1 MAKGKEFPL
10 FVVMRAV
17 DKATAP
23 LRALGHTAANTAKP
37 FQKLREL
44 NNRMRLAAEAG
55 GIGKITN
62 AARNLGGAVAIAAK
76 KTLMLGTAM
85 ASIVMIGGGFLFK
98 ITKQTSEY
106 GDKVWKTSQKI
117 GIGVEAWQEF
127 AHAGEM
133 SGIEQDALSTGLV

>member
-1 MAKGKEFPL
+1 MARGKEFPL
-10 FVVMRAV
+10 FVIMKAV

-76 KTLMLGTAM
+76 KNADAG
-85 ASIVMIGGGFLFK
+85 
-98 ITKQTSEY
+98 Y
-106 GDKVWKTSQKI
+106 RH
-117 GIGVEAWQEF
+117 GINCYDRRRISV
-127 AHAGEM
+127 
-133 SGIEQDALSTGLV
+133 